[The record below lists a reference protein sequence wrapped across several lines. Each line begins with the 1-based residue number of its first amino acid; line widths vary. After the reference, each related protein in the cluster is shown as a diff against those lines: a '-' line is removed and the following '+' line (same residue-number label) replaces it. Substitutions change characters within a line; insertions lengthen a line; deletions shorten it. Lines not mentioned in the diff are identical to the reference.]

1 LQTAM
6 VPVIPVP
13 ATAIAS
19 PSGHHS
25 NTQQQRHTRE
35 ALDTVTPS
43 SHDNG
48 IPTVPH
54 RDAAIRLGSRWSTQ
68 ECLGEV
74 CTAARGLRQNEM
86 NTVDGS

>member
-1 LQTAM
+1 M

-48 IPTVPH
+48 IPKGTH
-54 RDAAIRLGSRWSTQ
+54 RDAAIRLASRWSTR
-68 ECLGEV
+68 ECLGDAVHRSE
-74 CTAARGLRQNEM
+74 GLHQNEM
-86 NTVDGS
+86 TAGDGS